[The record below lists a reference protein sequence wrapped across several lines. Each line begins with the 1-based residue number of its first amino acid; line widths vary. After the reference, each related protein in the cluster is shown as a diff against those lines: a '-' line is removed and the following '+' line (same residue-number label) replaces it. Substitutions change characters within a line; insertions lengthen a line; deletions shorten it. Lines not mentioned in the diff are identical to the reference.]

1 MLSFF
6 DSFSRLTFPGGLI
19 LWSKSYTP
27 TFAALAA
34 SPASPVNSM
43 VRDVLIEGRVK
54 TEDEGY
60 DKDGYSVRWTME
72 NGLGLVFIV
81 SYAPPPSVS

>member
-1 MLSFF
+1 
-6 DSFSRLTFPGGLI
+6 
-19 LWSKSYTP
+19 
-27 TFAALAA
+27 
-34 SPASPVNSM
+34 M